1 MRWIAPIFLECLVPG
16 LITDLA
22 RFTSHREFFF
32 SSRYDVDP
40 SNSTKLKKSTDA
52 LTRGGG
58 RARWVAARWLNEL
71 ARGAAARSMQTVATW
86 RLGTGSR

>member
-1 MRWIAPIFLECLVPG
+1 MSGSR
-16 LITDLA
+16 TYY
-22 RFTSHREFFF
+22 RFGQVHLTQGIFF